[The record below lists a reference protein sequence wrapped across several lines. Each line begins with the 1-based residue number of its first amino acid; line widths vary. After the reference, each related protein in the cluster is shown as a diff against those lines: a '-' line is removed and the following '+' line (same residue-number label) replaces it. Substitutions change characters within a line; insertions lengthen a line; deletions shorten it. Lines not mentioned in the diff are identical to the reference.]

1 MLKNEPAIEIIA
13 IIHVKSK
20 FTAPPFSV
28 LIIKLKLERLI
39 MVAEAGYFC
48 LKIKI
53 FAKIG

>member
-28 LIIKLKLERLI
+28 LIIKLKLERLT
-39 MVAEAGYFC
+39 MVAEAGFEPTTYG
-48 LKIKI
+48 L
-53 FAKIG
+53 